1 VLLSWSP
8 GAGSDSPVTSYI
20 LQYKEASDMWHEHNP
35 QLTVAGDRSVVL
47 VAGLHPATVY
57 HFRLYAEN
65 ALGTSAPS
73 DPLHV
78 SKWRWVSSYI
88 CILNQMQRLI
98 RMARNLM
105 ILMYDKF
112 VKRGR
117 QQYWPISNTSLGIS
131 RPSSNLSIA
140 GACHVSTREAKW
152 SLVCHMRE
160 VKPHV

>member
-1 VLLSWSP
+1 MSLLISTLNVLMVYCWNDVSVVLVVDTFNFRINKHDFLLYKSSSPHIYCALPFTLSDNNNFYMIQIEPPNFPRNLHVAEQTSRSVLLSWSP

-20 LQYKEASDMWHEHNP
+20 LQYKEASDMWHEHNA

-78 SKWRWVSSYI
+78 SK
-88 CILNQMQRLI
+88 
-98 RMARNLM
+98 
-105 ILMYDKF
+105 
-112 VKRGR
+112 
-117 QQYWPISNTSLGIS
+117 
-131 RPSSNLSIA
+131 
-140 GACHVSTREAKW
+140 
-152 SLVCHMRE
+152 
-160 VKPHV
+160 